1 MKKKT
6 LRKLAVALPLSVAAV
21 IGVACAVQD
30 YQGGAVFQPFASDRA
45 LQSNQVLFPD
55 DGERTEQGM
64 GDETDDSA
72 LWEKDRE
79 AEDASRPQQ
88 QDRADYLFQDNTPD
102 TPSGTLAGTTT
113 PQGTTRPDKVPGSI
127 LDIVGGDGSNADLII
142 GGGSQPG
149 GTLPGGNP
157 GTGEAP
163 PPPPPPPPRAG
174 PPPGP
179 PGPPPPPPPP
189 PTPTPTPTPT
199 PDPTPK
205 PDQENNGGGGG
216 SAAPTPTPKPN
227 YSETAKDPETPKGEP
242 GDSIP
247 GDQPNPVGPNTPK
260 PNGKTTNLFVIPS
273 SKYPLYAGQSVS
285 ALDIYRALD
294 TYVTDLDI
302 GHFTV
307 NTYYWSESDYGT
319 RFRIDGISFDGGTNY
334 KTDFPVTIPA
344 GLAEG
349 QVKVKVAYRFST
361 EEEWTT
367 HIADYS
373 VSEVRLYVLSQQLE
387 REDQTLESAN
397 ILNNDI
403 LSPTA
408 GEKLNLFRYQKKL
421 LSSSADKDG
430 RLTKLFPGWEENGQ
444 LVPFLYPAS
453 SGRHV
458 LEPADSVAYDNDLY
472 DVWLASYYV
481 SRTDYTDY
489 PVLKEVDNSSQLQ
502 HYYDCQLQT
511 LMDYGS
517 VLSRTQLDRLTVP
530 DYVQAVDPVCLF
542 TSIQTNW
549 LELPASVI
557 YVATDNDDLVVKE
570 GYSVAAENSCY
581 TAQDGVLFN
590 KQKTKLLG
598 VPFEQE
604 ELDVPETVEQ
614 VVLPK
619 KNSVNKLVLHSTTVD
634 SLPKINYDNLTNGS
648 TISVPLELLNGF
660 VAANQELLANRD
672 LNVTV
677 SGGSGTNYFVQN
689 GVVMSGDG
697 NVEGI
702 LYHGKNAL
710 YLPKGALR
718 LSKMAMDGHAEDIT
732 TLVLPADGKPVDLK
746 EALAESAVQTVYCY
760 TAEQAASVTN
770 QLDGTGITVSMLTHT
785 AHGYIYY
792 ETTEGIVLV
801 AVPPDLTTF
810 DGTLGEAVA
819 LVNEASALIAI
830 ADGAF
835 AQCSQLQWVRL
846 PESVKSIGTQAF
858 DRCSKL
864 EGILIDSKDT
874 ITIGKDAFENCP
886 ALRFIASNA
895 KKAEMLNNYQPT
907 LSETYSTGDR
917 TINRS
922 FLFCLDGSEG
932 YPDNWDS
939 FQHQESNNTFT
950 ANGCQRFDL
959 IAIDEAGS
967 SYALFG
973 WNEPEGDWLVLRAG
987 KTLPDTVQLP
997 EEAYWFYDGSFA
1009 NTLSRSGNGYTVN
1022 LFTKEDPLKHYW
1034 GFGTAAFYRSD
1045 IAGSLQLSGFMSV
1058 GSYVFADSIKLEQV
1072 KLQAGIF
1079 YIGRGVFQ
1087 DCTSLEDV
1095 LLGTAE
1101 EPFNS
1106 MECLMSNYMFAGC
1119 NQLSQIT
1126 FAFPTPPETEIYG
1139 IGDHYTFNSSW
1150 EEEENAKLKLIVPK
1164 GYEEAYLKAWCDAA
1178 MGTTE
1183 VENSTPYLELRKWM
1197 NKSGRL
1203 TEEELD
1209 QALVERALNAENH
1222 LRQLLGMDC
1231 ITMEQMDTFCNINC
1245 SLDDGILTLTSVYTQ
1260 EQSVTLD
1267 PDTIGIPNS
1276 WYLDYIGTN
1285 AFKHAPKLN
1294 QIIAESDLAGIQSGA
1309 FADKEEAPITLTLKG
1324 EEPPELVLA
1333 GGPFDFT
1340 GLSRIKVPENCEQK
1354 YLNAWAYPAAGYKDY
1369 WDMYFA
1375 VLSESEE
1382 VTQDKIHARM
1392 AEILLPCENQLR
1404 ELLGMKPTEELTV
1417 ELGVEPTPSPEPGDS
1432 ENTGGDGDG
1441 GGENNGETI
1450 EELPSDQTNQDQT
1463 TPDQTGED
1471 KKPEESTEGEGTD
1484 RQDPPK
1490 PETAQPDQPEVSQ
1503 PSGPEPAET
1512 PGSTT
1517 KTEEAAS

>member
-6 LRKLAVALPLSVAAV
+6 LRKLAVALPLSIAAV

-55 DGERTEQGM
+55 DGETTGKQP
-64 GDETDDSA
+64 GDEPDDSA
-72 LWEKDRE
+72 LWEKDKN
-79 AEDASRPQQ
+79 AEENDRPQQ
-88 QDRADYLFQDNTPD
+88 QEHADYLFQDNTPD
-102 TPSGTLAGTTT
+102 TPRSTLTGTTT
-113 PQGTTRPDKVPGSI
+113 PQGTTSPGKVPGSI
-127 LDIVGGDGSNADLII
+127 LDIVGSGGSNADLII

-157 GTGEAP
+157 GTGDAP
-163 PPPPPPPPRAG
+163 TPPDST
-174 PPPGP
+174 PPGEDP
-179 PGPPPPPPPP
+179 PSGPVTPTPP

-205 PDQENNGGGGG
+205 PDQENSGGGGG
-216 SAAPTPTPKPN
+216 STAPTPTPKPN

-242 GDSIP
+242 SESVS

-260 PNGKTTNLFVIPS
+260 PNGTTTRLSVVPS

-302 GHFTV
+302 VNFKV

-344 GLAEG
+344 GLAKG
-349 QVKVKVAYRFST
+349 QIKVQVAYRFST

-387 REDQTLESAN
+387 REDQTLESEN

-403 LSPTA
+403 LSPTV
-408 GEKLNLFRYQKKL
+408 GEKLNLFRYQKKQ

-430 RLTKLFPGWEENGQ
+430 RLTKLFPGWQENGQ

-458 LEPADSVAYDNDLY
+458 LEPADPVAYDNDLY
-472 DVWLASYYV
+472 DVWLSSYYV
-481 SRTDYTDY
+481 SRTEYTDY
-489 PVLKEVDNSSQLQ
+489 PVLKEVDNGWQLQ

-511 LMDYGS
+511 LMDYGN
-517 VLSRTQLDRLTVP
+517 VLSRTQLACLTVP

-542 TSIQTNW
+542 TPIQTNW

-570 GYSVAAENSCY
+570 GYSVAAENPCY

-590 KQKTKLLG
+590 KQKTQLLG

-634 SLPKINYDNLTNGS
+634 SLPKINYDNLKNGS

-660 VAANQELLANRD
+660 VAANQELLAKRD

-718 LSKMAMDGHAEDIT
+718 LSKTAMDGHAEDIT
-732 TLVLPADGKPVDLK
+732 TLVLPADGQLVDLK

-770 QLDGTGITVSMLTHT
+770 QLGGTPITVSMLTYT

-792 ETTEGIVLV
+792 RTTEGIVLV

-810 DGTLGEAVA
+810 DGRLGEEVA
-819 LVNEASALIAI
+819 PVNEVSNLVAI

-874 ITIGKDAFENCP
+874 ITIGKDAFETCP

-907 LSETYSTGDR
+907 LSERYSTGDR
-917 TINRS
+917 TIHCG

-939 FQHQESNNTFT
+939 FQHQESNNNFE
-950 ANGCQRFDL
+950 AHDCQRFDL
-959 IAIDEAGS
+959 IAIDEDRS

-973 WNEPEGDWLVLRAG
+973 WNEMEGDWLVLRAG
-987 KTLPDTVQLP
+987 KTLPNTVQLP

-1009 NTLSRSGNGYTVN
+1009 NTVSRSGHGYTVN
-1022 LFTKEDPLKHYW
+1022 LFTKEEPRKHYW

-1058 GSYVFADSIKLEQV
+1058 GSYVFADSTKLEQV

-1087 DCTSLEDV
+1087 DCTSLKDV

-1139 IGDHYTFNSSW
+1139 IGDQYTFNSSW
-1150 EEEENAKLKLIVPK
+1150 EEEENANLKLIVPEEYK
-1164 GYEEAYLKAWCDAA
+1164 EAYLKAWRNAA

-1209 QALVERALNAENH
+1209 QALVERALHAENH
-1222 LRQLLGMDC
+1222 LRQLLGMES
-1231 ITMEQMDTFCNINC
+1231 ITMGQMDTFCNINC
-1245 SLDDGILTLTSVYTQ
+1245 SLDDGILTLTSVYTR
-1260 EQSVTLD
+1260 ETCITLD

-1276 WYLDYIGTN
+1276 WCLDYIGAN
-1285 AFKHAPKLN
+1285 AFKYAPNLT
-1294 QIIAESDLAGIQSGA
+1294 QIIAKSDLAGIQSGA
-1309 FADKEEAPITLTLKG
+1309 LADKKEDPITLTLEG

-1340 GLSRIKVPENCEQK
+1340 GLRRIEVPENCKQK
-1354 YLNAWAYPAAGYKDY
+1354 YLNAWAYPAAGYEDY
-1369 WDMYFA
+1369 EDMYFA
-1375 VLSESEE
+1375 IFSENEE
-1382 VTQDKIHARM
+1382 ATPEEIHDKM
-1392 AEILLPCENQLR
+1392 AEILLPYENQLR
-1404 ELLGMKPTEELTV
+1404 ELLGMGPTEELTV
-1417 ELGVEPTPSPEPGDS
+1417 TLGVEPTPSPEPGDS
-1432 ENTGGDGDG
+1432 ENNGGD
-1441 GGENNGETI
+1441 ENNDETI
-1450 EELPSDQTNQDQT
+1450 EALPSDQTTQ
-1463 TPDQTGED
+1463 DQTGED
-1471 KKPEESTEGEGTD
+1471 KKPEETTEGETTD

-1490 PETAQPDQPEVSQ
+1490 PETAQPDGPETSQ
-1503 PSGPEPAET
+1503 PSGPEPTET

-1517 KTEEAAS
+1517 ETEEAAS

>member
-1 MKKKT
+1 M
-6 LRKLAVALPLSVAAV
+6 
-21 IGVACAVQD
+21 
-30 YQGGAVFQPFASDRA
+30 
-45 LQSNQVLFPD
+45 
-55 DGERTEQGM
+55 
-64 GDETDDSA
+64 
-72 LWEKDRE
+72 
-79 AEDASRPQQ
+79 
-88 QDRADYLFQDNTPD
+88 
-102 TPSGTLAGTTT
+102 
-113 PQGTTRPDKVPGSI
+113 
-127 LDIVGGDGSNADLII
+127 
-142 GGGSQPG
+142 
-149 GTLPGGNP
+149 
-157 GTGEAP
+157 
-163 PPPPPPPPRAG
+163 
-174 PPPGP
+174 
-179 PGPPPPPPPP
+179 
-189 PTPTPTPTPT
+189 
-199 PDPTPK
+199 
-205 PDQENNGGGGG
+205 
-216 SAAPTPTPKPN
+216 
-227 YSETAKDPETPKGEP
+227 
-242 GDSIP
+242 
-247 GDQPNPVGPNTPK
+247 
-260 PNGKTTNLFVIPS
+260 
-273 SKYPLYAGQSVS
+273 
-285 ALDIYRALD
+285 
-294 TYVTDLDI
+294 
-302 GHFTV
+302 
-307 NTYYWSESDYGT
+307 
-319 RFRIDGISFDGGTNY
+319 
-334 KTDFPVTIPA
+334 
-344 GLAEG
+344 
-349 QVKVKVAYRFST
+349 
-361 EEEWTT
+361 
-367 HIADYS
+367 
-373 VSEVRLYVLSQQLE
+373 LSQQLE

-397 ILNNDI
+397 ILNDGI
-403 LSPTA
+403 LSPKV

-421 LSSSADKDG
+421 LSSFADKDG

-444 LVPFLYPAS
+444 LVPFFYPAS
-453 SGRHV
+453 GGRHV

-502 HYYDCQLQT
+502 HYYDCKLQT

-570 GYSVAAENSCY
+570 GYSVAAENPCY
-581 TAQDGVLFN
+581 TAQDGILFN
-590 KQKTKLLG
+590 KQKTQLLG

-634 SLPKINYDNLTNGS
+634 SLPTINYDNLKNGS

-689 GVVMSGDG
+689 GMVMSGDG

-702 LYHGKNAL
+702 LYHGKNTL
-710 YLPKGALR
+710 YLPKGTLR
-718 LSKMAMDGHAEDIT
+718 LSKTAMDSHAEDIT
-732 TLVLPADGKPVDLK
+732 TLVLPADGQLVDLK

-760 TAEQAASVTN
+760 TAEQAASVKE
-770 QLDGTGITVSMLTHT
+770 QLGGTPITVSMLTHT
-785 AHGYIYY
+785 EYGYIYY
-792 ETTEGIVLV
+792 KTTEGIVLV

-810 DGTLGEAVA
+810 DGTLGEEVA
-819 LVNEASALIAI
+819 PVNEASDLVAI

-939 FQHQESNNTFT
+939 FQHQESNNNFE
-950 ANGCQRFDL
+950 ADDCQRFDL

-973 WNEPEGDWLVLRAG
+973 GSEMEGDWLVLRAG
-987 KTLPDTVQLP
+987 KTLPDTAQLP

-1009 NTLSRSGNGYTVN
+1009 NTVSRSGNGYTVN
-1022 LFTKEDPLKHYW
+1022 LFTKEEPLKHYW

-1058 GSYVFADSIKLEQV
+1058 GSYVFADSTKLEQV

-1119 NQLSQIT
+1119 NQLSQIA

-1139 IGDHYTFNSSW
+1139 IGDQYTFNSSW
-1150 EEEENAKLKLIVPK
+1150 EDEENVKLKLIVPE
-1164 GYEEAYLKAWCDAA
+1164 GYEEAYLKAWRNAA

-1209 QALVERALNAENH
+1209 QALVKRALNAENH
-1222 LRQLLGMDC
+1222 LRQLLGMNA

-1260 EQSVTLD
+1260 EESVTLD

-1276 WYLDYIGTN
+1276 WCLDYIGAN
-1285 AFKHAPKLN
+1285 AFKHAPNLT
-1294 QIIAESDLAGIQSGA
+1294 QIIAESDLVGIQSGA
-1309 FADKEEAPITLTLKG
+1309 FADKEEAPITLKLEG

-1333 GGPFDFT
+1333 GEPFDFT
-1340 GLSRIKVPENCEQK
+1340 GLSSIEVPEDSRQD
-1354 YLNAWAYPAAGYKDY
+1354 YLNAWVYPVAGYEDY
-1369 WDMYFA
+1369 EDMYFA
-1375 VLSESEE
+1375 IFSENEE
-1382 VTQDKIHARM
+1382 AAPGEIHARM

-1404 ELLGMKPTEELTV
+1404 ELLGMKPTTELTV
-1417 ELGVEPTPSPEPGDS
+1417 ELGVNLEPSPGPGDS

-1441 GGENNGETI
+1441 GDENNDETI

-1463 TPDQTGED
+1463 TQDQTGED
-1471 KKPEESTEGEGTD
+1471 KKPEETTEGETTD

-1490 PETAQPDQPEVSQ
+1490 PETTQPDQPEASQ

-1517 KTEEAAS
+1517 ETEEAAS

>member
-6 LRKLAVALPLSVAAV
+6 LRKLAVALPLSIAAV

-72 LWEKDRE
+72 LWEKDQE
-79 AEDASRPQQ
+79 AEEASRPQQ

-113 PQGTTRPDKVPGSI
+113 PQGTTSPGKVPGSI

-163 PPPPPPPPRAG
+163 TPPDSTAPGEDTPSG
-174 PPPGP
+174 PV
-179 PGPPPPPPPP
+179 P
-189 PTPTPTPTPT
+189 PTPTPTPTPPTPT

-216 SAAPTPTPKPN
+216 SAAPTPKPN

-302 GHFTV
+302 GNFTV

-319 RFRIDGISFDGGTNY
+319 LFRIDGISFDGGTNY

-349 QVKVKVAYRFST
+349 QIKVQVAYRFST

-403 LSPTA
+403 LSPKV
-408 GEKLNLFRYQKKL
+408 GEKLNLFRYQRKL

-570 GYSVAAENSCY
+570 GYFVAAENPCY
-581 TAQDGVLFN
+581 TAQDGILFN

-634 SLPKINYDNLTNGS
+634 SLPKINYDNLKNGS

-660 VAANQELLANRD
+660 VAANQELLAKRD

-697 NVEGI
+697 NVEWI

-718 LSKMAMDGHAEDIT
+718 LSKTAMDSHAEDVT
-732 TLVLPADGKPVDLK
+732 TLVLPADGQLVDLK
-746 EALAESAVQTVYCY
+746 EALAESAVRTVYCY
-760 TAEQAASVTN
+760 TAEQAASVTE
-770 QLDGTGITVSMLTHT
+770 QLGGTSITVSMLTYT

-819 LVNEASALIAI
+819 PVNEASALIAI

-973 WNEPEGDWLVLRAG
+973 WNETEDDWLVLRAG

-997 EEAYWFYDGSFA
+997 EKAYWFYDGSFA

-1022 LFTKEDPLKHYW
+1022 LFTKEEPLKHYW

-1106 MECLMSNYMFAGC
+1106 LECLMSNYMFAGC
-1119 NQLSQIT
+1119 NQLSQIA

-1139 IGDHYTFNSSW
+1139 IGDQYTFNSSW
-1150 EEEENAKLKLIVPK
+1150 EEEENAKLKLIVPEK
-1164 GYEEAYLKAWCDAA
+1164 YKEAYLKAWRDAA

-1222 LRQLLGMDC
+1222 LRQLLGMES

-1276 WYLDYIGTN
+1276 WCLDYIGAN
-1285 AFKHAPKLN
+1285 AFKHAPKLT
-1294 QIIAESDLAGIQSGA
+1294 QIIAKSDLAGIQSGA

-1333 GGPFDFT
+1333 GEPFDFT
-1340 GLSRIKVPENCEQK
+1340 GLSSIEVPEDSRQD
-1354 YLNAWAYPAAGYKDY
+1354 YLNAWAYPAAGYENY
-1369 WDMYFA
+1369 EDMYFA
-1375 VLSESEE
+1375 IFSENEE
-1382 VTQDKIHARM
+1382 ATLEEIHDKM
-1392 AEILLPCENQLR
+1392 AELLLPCEKQLR
-1404 ELLGMKPTEELTV
+1404 KLLGMKPTEELTV

-1432 ENTGGDGDG
+1432 ENTGGDGNG
-1441 GGENNGETI
+1441 GDENNGETS
-1450 EELPSDQTNQDQT
+1450 EELPSDQTNQNQT
-1463 TPDQTGED
+1463 TQDQTGED
-1471 KKPEESTEGEGTD
+1471 KKPEETEGETTD

-1490 PETAQPDQPEVSQ
+1490 PETAQPDQPETSQ

-1512 PGSTT
+1512 PDSTT
-1517 KTEEAAS
+1517 ETEEAAS

>member
-1 MKKKT
+1 M
-6 LRKLAVALPLSVAAV
+6 
-21 IGVACAVQD
+21 
-30 YQGGAVFQPFASDRA
+30 
-45 LQSNQVLFPD
+45 
-55 DGERTEQGM
+55 
-64 GDETDDSA
+64 
-72 LWEKDRE
+72 
-79 AEDASRPQQ
+79 
-88 QDRADYLFQDNTPD
+88 
-102 TPSGTLAGTTT
+102 
-113 PQGTTRPDKVPGSI
+113 
-127 LDIVGGDGSNADLII
+127 
-142 GGGSQPG
+142 
-149 GTLPGGNP
+149 
-157 GTGEAP
+157 
-163 PPPPPPPPRAG
+163 
-174 PPPGP
+174 
-179 PGPPPPPPPP
+179 
-189 PTPTPTPTPT
+189 
-199 PDPTPK
+199 
-205 PDQENNGGGGG
+205 
-216 SAAPTPTPKPN
+216 
-227 YSETAKDPETPKGEP
+227 
-242 GDSIP
+242 
-247 GDQPNPVGPNTPK
+247 
-260 PNGKTTNLFVIPS
+260 
-273 SKYPLYAGQSVS
+273 
-285 ALDIYRALD
+285 
-294 TYVTDLDI
+294 
-302 GHFTV
+302 
-307 NTYYWSESDYGT
+307 
-319 RFRIDGISFDGGTNY
+319 
-334 KTDFPVTIPA
+334 
-344 GLAEG
+344 
-349 QVKVKVAYRFST
+349 
-361 EEEWTT
+361 
-367 HIADYS
+367 
-373 VSEVRLYVLSQQLE
+373 
-387 REDQTLESAN
+387 
-397 ILNNDI
+397 
-403 LSPTA
+403 
-408 GEKLNLFRYQKKL
+408 
-421 LSSSADKDG
+421 
-430 RLTKLFPGWEENGQ
+430 
-444 LVPFLYPAS
+444 
-453 SGRHV
+453 
-458 LEPADSVAYDNDLY
+458 
-472 DVWLASYYV
+472 
-481 SRTDYTDY
+481 
-489 PVLKEVDNSSQLQ
+489 
-502 HYYDCQLQT
+502 
-511 LMDYGS
+511 
-517 VLSRTQLDRLTVP
+517 LSRTQLDRLTVP

-542 TSIQTNW
+542 TSIQTDW

-570 GYSVAAENSCY
+570 GYSVAAENPCY

-590 KQKTKLLG
+590 KQKTQLLG

-634 SLPKINYDNLTNGS
+634 SLPKINYDNLKNGS

-660 VAANQELLANRD
+660 VAANQELLAKRD

-702 LYHGKNAL
+702 LYHGKHAL

-718 LSKMAMDGHAEDIT
+718 LSKTAMDGHAEDIT
-732 TLVLPADGKPVDLK
+732 TLVLPADGQSVDLK

-760 TAEQAASVTN
+760 TAEQAASVTK
-770 QLDGTGITVSMLTHT
+770 QLGGTSPSIQVSMLTHT

-792 ETTEGIVLV
+792 RTTEGIVLV

-810 DGTLGEAVA
+810 DGRLGEEVA
-819 LVNEASALIAI
+819 PVNEVSDLVAI

-907 LSETYSTGDR
+907 LSETYSTEDR
-917 TINRS
+917 TIHCG

-939 FQHQESNNTFT
+939 FQHQESNNNFE
-950 ANGCQRFDL
+950 ADGCQRFDL
-959 IAIDEAGS
+959 IAIDENGS

-973 WNEPEGDWLVLRAG
+973 WNEMEGDWLVLRAG

-997 EEAYWFYDGSFA
+997 EKAYWFYNGSFA
-1009 NTLSRSGNGYTVN
+1009 NTVSRSGHGYTVN
-1022 LFTKEDPLKHYW
+1022 LFTKEEPLKHYW

-1058 GSYVFADSIKLEQV
+1058 GSYVFADSTKLEQV

-1087 DCTSLEDV
+1087 DCTSLKDV

-1139 IGDHYTFNSSW
+1139 IGDQYTFNSSW
-1150 EEEENAKLKLIVPK
+1150 EEEENAKLKLIVPEEYK
-1164 GYEEAYLKAWCDAA
+1164 EAYLKAWRNAA

-1209 QALVERALNAENH
+1209 QALVERALHAENH
-1222 LRQLLGMDC
+1222 LRQLLGMKPS
-1231 ITMEQMDTFCNINC
+1231 TMEQMDTFCNINC

-1260 EQSVTLD
+1260 EERITLD

-1276 WYLDYIGTN
+1276 WCLDYIGAN
-1285 AFKHAPKLN
+1285 AFKYAPNLT
-1294 QIIAESDLAGIQSGA
+1294 QIIAKSDLAGIQSGA
-1309 FADKEEAPITLTLKG
+1309 LADKKEDPITLTLEG

-1340 GLSRIKVPENCEQK
+1340 GLRRIEVPENCKQK

-1375 VLSESEE
+1375 VRSESEE

-1404 ELLGMKPTEELTV
+1404 ELLGMEPTEELTV
-1417 ELGVEPTPSPEPGDS
+1417 TLGVEPTPLPEP
-1432 ENTGGDGDG
+1432 E
-1441 GGENNGETI
+1441 ET
-1450 EELPSDQTNQDQT
+1450 
-1463 TPDQTGED
+1463 
-1471 KKPEESTEGEGTD
+1471 TEGETTD

-1490 PETAQPDQPEVSQ
+1490 PETAQPDQPEATQ

-1517 KTEEAAS
+1517 ETEEAAS